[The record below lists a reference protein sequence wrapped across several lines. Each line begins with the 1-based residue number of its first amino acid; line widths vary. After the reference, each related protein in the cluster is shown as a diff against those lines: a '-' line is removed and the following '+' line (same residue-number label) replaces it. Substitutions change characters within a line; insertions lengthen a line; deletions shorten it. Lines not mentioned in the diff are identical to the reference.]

1 MQRTDEELIEQA
13 QAGNRQAF
21 GLLMRRHQAGV
32 LRFVRRLPGS
42 AVDAPDIVQETF
54 LKAWQAI
61 ARWRPEARFR
71 TWLLQIA
78 RNTTRDEWRRQLRQ
92 PSEALEQGDQPADPA
107 PSPLR
112 QLQFERRLRQLEQLL
127 RRLPA
132 EQREI
137 LLLRE
142 VEGLSYAELSSALGI
157 PPGTVKSR
165 LARAR
170 EGLLEHYRQEP
181 GESLHD

>member
-1 MQRTDEELIEQA
+1 MKHTDEELIKQA
-13 QAGNRQAF
+13 QAGNPHAF
-21 GLLMRRHQAGV
+21 GLLVRRHQAWV
-32 LRFVRRLPGS
+32 LRFVRRLPGTP
-42 AVDAPDIVQETF
+42 ADAPDIAQETF

-92 PSEALEQGDQPADPA
+92 PSEPFEVEQHVD
-107 PSPLR
+107 PSPSPVRRLE
-112 QLQFERRLRQLEQLL
+112 LDRRLRQLERLL
-127 RRLPA
+127 ERLPA
-132 EQREI
+132 EQRVI

-142 VEGLSYAELSSALGI
+142 QEGLSYAELSNLLGI

-170 EGLLEHYRQEP
+170 EGLLEHYRLEG
-181 GESLHD
+181 GEHLHD

>member
-1 MQRTDEELIEQA
+1 MKRTDEELIEQA
-13 QAGNRQAF
+13 QAGDRQAF
-21 GLLMRRHQAGV
+21 SLLVRRHQAGV

-42 AVDAPDIVQETF
+42 SADAADIVQETF

-61 ARWRPEARFR
+61 ARWRPEARFS
-71 TWLLQIA
+71 TWLLHIA
-78 RNTTRDEWRRQLRQ
+78 RNTTRDEWRRQVT
-92 PSEALEQGDQPADPA
+92 DPA

-112 QLQFERRLRQLEQLL
+112 QLQFQRRLRQLEQLL
-127 RRLPA
+127 QQLPA

-142 VEGLSYAELSSALGI
+142 VEGLSYAELASALGI